1 MSVSALTNSF
11 YNYVPDTSS
20 QYETSSTNNAS
31 NSQAQENIK
40 AVDEKSNQIQASP
53 KTYKENSENTSN
65 NNSNIFCNLGL
76 FIT

>member
-11 YNYVPDTSS
+11 YSYVPVTSS

-40 AVDEKSNQIQASP
+40 AVDEKSVQTQAISS
-53 KTYKENSENTSN
+53 TYKENN
-65 NNSNIFCNLGL
+65 
-76 FIT
+76 